1 MSDVE
6 VHGPIDFVLIEF
18 ESDKLDGSAG
28 AALLDLMDQGIIQVY
43 DIIIIQKADD
53 GSVTGVDI
61 ADLGSDVG
69 AFLAFDGARSG
80 LLSDDDLVAAG
91 EAMNPGTTA
100 AAIVYENTWA
110 RPFVAAAA
118 KAGGQMI
125 ASVRIPA
132 ADVIAALDALDG

>member
-6 VHGPIDFVLIEF
+6 VHGPIDFVLVEF

-43 DIIIIQKADD
+43 DIVIIQKADD
-53 GSVTGVDI
+53 GSVTGIDI
-61 ADLGSDVG
+61 ADLGSAAG
-69 AFLAFDGARSG
+69 AFIAFDGARSG
-80 LLSDDDLVAAG
+80 LLSDQDLVEAG
-91 EAMNPGTTA
+91 EAMNAGTTA